1 MSPEGDSVMMN
12 KSTDPNPLLYT
23 VKERCKMCYT
33 CVRECP
39 AKAIRVISGQAEIIP
54 ERCICCGNCV
64 NVCSQNA
71 KRVRGSVEAVEAL
84 LKSEDKCIAIVAPS
98 FPAEFGEIKDY
109 RIFVSMIRELGF
121 DKVCEVAFG
130 ADLVAHKHKE
140 LINDLPDDFFV
151 ISSSCPA
158 VVNYVEHYH
167 PELVPHIA
175 KIVSPMIAMAK
186 VVKKKYGKNIKVVF
200 IGPCIAKK
208 DEATDPLV
216 EGNVNKVLT
225 FHELREFLRS
235 KNIFSDSVKPT
246 EFDPP
251 LGGRGAIFP
260 VSRGMLQTLK
270 MNEDISSGVVVAEGR
285 EDFTEA
291 LKEFHE
297 GLVKNYHLDLLCC
310 QGCIMGPGMSK
321 DTKRFARRTGVA
333 EYVKEKLLE
342 LDVEQWQKDMETYLQ
357 LDLTREYLA
366 DDQRVAVPGD
376 DKIWEILKDM
386 GKETEDDLLNCGA
399 CGYETCVLHAVAIL
413 KGLAENEMCL
423 PYTIDKLHNSIIELE
438 KTRAALKHSEKL
450 ASMGQL
456 AAGIAHEVNNPLGVV
471 LLYSNLLLD
480 EIDKNSENY
489 EDIKMVAEQAER
501 CKNIV
506 GGLLNFARKND
517 VNYTKVNVL
526 EVVNSVLKSIIKPKE
541 VIVEVV
547 ERSDFPQAEFDPD
560 QIKQVLT
567 NLIKNS
573 VEALENRDAGKI
585 TVTLN
590 GSEKELSITIEDN
603 GPGIENMDKIFV
615 PFYTTKPAGKG
626 TGLGLPV
633 SYGIVKMH
641 RGAITAVSNND
652 PSKGE
657 TGTTFKI
664 TLPRKKPET
673 GGGSSGNA

>member
-1 MSPEGDSVMMN
+1 MMN
-12 KSTDPNPLLYT
+12 NSVDSRPLLFT

-39 AKAIRVISGQAEIIP
+39 AKAIKVISGQAEIIP

-71 KRVRGSVEAVEAL
+71 KRVRGSIDGVEAL
-84 LKSEDKCIAIVAPS
+84 LNSEEKCIAIVAPS
-98 FPAEFGEIKDY
+98 FPAEFHDIKDH
-109 RIFVSMIRELGF
+109 RIFVSMIRRLGF

-140 LINDLPDDFFV
+140 LINSLDPDFFV
-151 ISSSCPA
+151 ISSTCPA
-158 VVNYVEHYH
+158 VINYVEHYH
-167 PELVPHIA
+167 PELAPNIA
-175 KIVSPMIAMAK
+175 KIVSPMIAMSR
-186 VVKKKYGKNIKVVF
+186 VVREKYGNGVKVVF

-208 DEATDPLV
+208 DEATDPMV
-216 EGNVNKVLT
+216 YGDVNKVLT
-225 FHELREFLRS
+225 FLELREFFEMKGITPS
-235 KNIFSDSVKPT
+235 SVSPS

-251 LGGRGAIFP
+251 FGGRGAIFP

-291 LKEFHE
+291 LREFHE

-321 DTKRFARRTGVA
+321 DTKRFARRTGVL
-333 EYVKEKLLE
+333 EYVREKIE
-342 LDVEQWQKDMETYLQ
+342 KIDVNQWEEDMERYLQ
-357 LDLTREYLA
+357 LDLTRKYVA
-366 DDQRVAVPGD
+366 DDQRVAVPGNEQVR
-376 DKIWEILKDM
+376 EILKKM
-386 GKETEDDLLNCGA
+386 GKERDEDMLNCGA

-438 KTRAALKHSEKL
+438 KTKAALKHSEKL

-471 LLYSNLLLD
+471 LLYSNILLD

-489 EDIKMVAEQAER
+489 DDIKMVAEQAER
-501 CKNIV
+501 CKSIV
-506 GGLLNFARKND
+506 GGLLNFARRND
-517 VNYTKVNVL
+517 VDYTEANVYD
-526 EVVNSVLKSIIKPKE
+526 VVSSVMKSVIKPE
-541 VIVEVV
+541 NISFQIVE
-547 ERSDFPQAEFDPD
+547 STPFKKAQFDPD

-567 NLIKNS
+567 NLVKNG
-573 VEALENRDAGKI
+573 VEALENIDDGKV
-585 TVTLN
+585 TVFIE
-590 GSEKELSITIEDN
+590 GDEKELVIKVEDN

-615 PFYTTKPAGKG
+615 PFFTTKPAGKG
-626 TGLGLPV
+626 TGLGLSV

-641 RGAITAVSNND
+641 RGSITAVSNSD
-652 PSKGE
+652 SAKGA
-657 TGTTFKI
+657 TGTIFTI
-664 TLPRKKPET
+664 TLPRKNPELKEESNE
-673 GGGSSGNA
+673 SS

>member
-1 MSPEGDSVMMN
+1 MMN
-12 KSTDPNPLLYT
+12 NSTDPNPLLYT

-71 KRVRGSVEAVEAL
+71 KRVRGSIEAVESL
-84 LKSEDKCIAIVAPS
+84 LRSEDKCVAIVAPS
-98 FPAEFGEIKDY
+98 FPAEFEEIKDC
-109 RIFVSMIRELGF
+109 RIFVSMVRKLGF

-130 ADLVAHKHKE
+130 ADLVALKHKE
-140 LINDLPDDFFV
+140 LMNDLPPGFFL
-151 ISSSCPA
+151 ISSTCPA

-167 PELVPHIA
+167 PELVENIS
-175 KIVSPMIAMAK
+175 KIVSPMVAMAK
-186 VVKKKYGKNIKVVF
+186 VVKKKYGDNIKVVF

-216 EGNVNKVLT
+216 FGNVNKVLT
-225 FHELREFLRS
+225 FHELRKFLKS
-235 KNIFSDSVKPT
+235 KNISADSVEPS

-291 LKEFHE
+291 LKEFEE
-297 GLVKNYHLDLLCC
+297 GLVKDYHLDLLCC

-333 EYVKEKLLE
+333 EYVKEKLSK
-342 LDVEQWQKDMETYLQ
+342 LDMEQWQKDMEEYSE
-357 LDLTREYLA
+357 LDLTRDFVE
-366 DDQRVAVPGD
+366 DDQRVAVPGNE
-376 DKIWEILKDM
+376 KIWEVLRDM
-386 GKETEDDLLNCGA
+386 GKKSEDDLLNCGA

-506 GGLLNFARKND
+506 GGLLNFARRND
-517 VNYTKVNVL
+517 VNYTTVNVF
-526 EVVNSVLKSIIKPKE
+526 ETVNSVVKSILRPDNI
-541 VIVEVV
+541 VIEII
-547 ERSDFPQAEFDPD
+547 ERSKFPQAEFDPE

-573 VEALENRDAGKI
+573 AEALENSDAGKI

-590 GSEKELSITIEDN
+590 GNEKELSITIEDN
-603 GPGIENMDKIFV
+603 GPGIKNMDKIFV

-641 RGAITAVSNND
+641 RGAITAISNAD
-652 PSKGE
+652 ISKGA
-657 TGTTFKI
+657 TGTTFII
-664 TLPRKKPET
+664 TLPRKKPEIK
-673 GGGSSGNA
+673 GGSNGNS